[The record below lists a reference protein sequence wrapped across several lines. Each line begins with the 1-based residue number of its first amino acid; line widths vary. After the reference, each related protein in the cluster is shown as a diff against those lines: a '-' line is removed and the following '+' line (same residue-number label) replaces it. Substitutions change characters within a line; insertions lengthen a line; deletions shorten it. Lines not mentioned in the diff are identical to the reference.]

1 MNRYDKLR
9 LKRARDGVNGV
20 KETVDN
26 YYLQLQNLLSEIM
39 YIRKEITR
47 CLEYKSRAEDID
59 LVSLEQFYSQ
69 APVEISRPVSWSFFL
84 LVLSFFLFLSSHSLS
99 FFLPLKDVTKEDE
112 HQQMLARLEWELE
125 LRKK

>member
-1 MNRYDKLR
+1 MELKLLNRYDKLR
-9 LKRARDGVNGV
+9 LKKARDGVNQV

-59 LVSLEQFYSQ
+59 LVSLKEFYSE
-69 APVEISRPVSWSFFL
+69 APAEISRPVSW
-84 LVLSFFLFLSSHSLS
+84 
-99 FFLPLKDVTKEDE
+99 
-112 HQQMLARLEWELE
+112 
-125 LRKK
+125 

>member
-9 LKRARDGVNGV
+9 LKKARDGVNQV

-59 LVSLEQFYSQ
+59 LVSLKEFYSE
-69 APVEISRPVSWSFFL
+69 APAEISRPVSSFFR
-84 LVLSFFLFLSSHSLS
+84 SI
-99 FFLPLKDVTKEDE
+99 
-112 HQQMLARLEWELE
+112 A
-125 LRKK
+125 